1 MFPMHPSH
9 MFSILPTYG
18 RFKFLVGLD
27 MKTAQSPTCQTSRT
41 TWVCIWFFWIGLV
54 VNTAPWFWLVRGR
67 CLSLMSQWA
76 TRSAKR
82 ETKAWKPIFLY
93 TVIRYLRTSALR
105 WAFYLLECSYVVKRR
120 KNPALHSHQRKLFS
134 YKKERW
140 KRQEKDRIT
149 YTNRFVSSHDGLVE
163 TFLSFSFPFIL
174 ETSSRPLPQRPWN
187 HKPER

>member
-93 TVIRYLRTSALR
+93 TVNVGIPYLRTSAIR
-105 WAFYLLECSYVVKRR
+105 WAFYLLECGYVVKRR
-120 KNPALHSHQRKLFS
+120 KNPALHSHQESSSVIRKND
-134 YKKERW
+134 
-140 KRQEKDRIT
+140 EKDRKKT
-149 YTNRFVSSHDGLVE
+149 E
-163 TFLSFSFPFIL
+163 
-174 ETSSRPLPQRPWN
+174 
-187 HKPER
+187 